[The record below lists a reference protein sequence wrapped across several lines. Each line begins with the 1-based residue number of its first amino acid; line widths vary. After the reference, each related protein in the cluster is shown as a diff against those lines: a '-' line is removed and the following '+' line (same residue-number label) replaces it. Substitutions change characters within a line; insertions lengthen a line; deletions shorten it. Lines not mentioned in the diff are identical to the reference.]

1 MKTPGYNHRSAEG
14 PQARL
19 LAVRT
24 NRHPHPHLDRVELAR
39 QHHLQVQEQ
48 SDGDVGEEVEA
59 QQPLQAAPE
68 AQSPHHPSVAGAG
81 AEAALAWTADVG
93 SGPAPA
99 PRPRTPR
106 PGLRLRPLEGY
117 AGHSHWLATKPRR
130 ERLSPQSAPI
140 GSSVYSVSRRRPA
153 DHFYWPPGAPRGTG
167 AGLLARSVG
176 QLARARRAH

>member
-1 MKTPGYNHRSAEG
+1 MGTPGYNNRSAEG

-24 NRHPHPHLDRVELAR
+24 NRHPHLDRVEFAR
-39 QHHLQVQEQ
+39 QHRLQVQEQ

-68 AQSPHHPSVAGAG
+68 AQSPHHPLVAGAR

-99 PRPRTPR
+99 QRPRTPR
-106 PGLRLRPLEGY
+106 PGCWLRPLEGY
-117 AGHSHWLATKPRR
+117 AGHSHWLA
-130 ERLSPQSAPI
+130 A
-140 GSSVYSVSRRRPA
+140 
-153 DHFYWPPGAPRGTG
+153 
-167 AGLLARSVG
+167 
-176 QLARARRAH
+176 